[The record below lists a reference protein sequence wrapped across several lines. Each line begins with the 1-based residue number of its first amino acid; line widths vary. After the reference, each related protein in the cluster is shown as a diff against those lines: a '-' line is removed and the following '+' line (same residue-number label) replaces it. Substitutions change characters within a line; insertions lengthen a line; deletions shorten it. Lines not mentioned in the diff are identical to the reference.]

1 VHQIG
6 RRYLLTLLVA
16 TATGLAACAGSTGSA
31 SSQVSSDYDGERFN
45 NILVIAVANDY
56 DGRARF
62 ERRLVSDLK
71 AAGVSAAPMYLAVS
85 GNEAIERESVEK
97 LVASNAYDAV
107 LISRV
112 VNTDVDVAMKSGT
125 VETQAVR
132 KSGRPINLFRYDYE
146 EISKPSTLDMAM
158 SVSLQTELFAASS
171 KQKVWSV
178 ESTIA
183 NKSDVEEIIDEAAKT
198 ILKGIKRGRLLAN

>member
-132 KSGRPINLFRYDYE
+132 KS
-146 EISKPSTLDMAM
+146 ISKPSTLDMAM